1 MMGPV
6 EGACSSRC
14 ACASRTPAT
23 RMAADIAAMLGE
35 ARYEDGSPMTE
46 QDLRDEL
53 VTLLTDGPT
62 SSLISW
68 AFERILRHPR
78 AVRAPAGRGRCRR
91 RRGALPR
98 CCR

>member
-14 ACASRTPAT
+14 ACAEHDPDYTDGT
-23 RMAADIAAMLGE
+23 DIAAMLGE

-62 SSLISW
+62 SSLLSW
-68 AFERILRHPR
+68 AFERILRHPEQ
-78 AVRAPAGRGRCRR
+78 VRALAGGGQTLARTTPISTRS
-91 RRGALPR
+91 
-98 CCR
+98 